1 MEKIYD
7 LCLEV
12 LKRLQKSGVLSQ
24 IIIIGSW
31 CQYFYKDYFANV
43 EYSSTIRTRDIDFLV
58 PASPK
63 FKEKVDIPELL
74 KDIGFLLDFSASG
87 HIRLIHPDLIIE
99 FLVPERGR
107 GRDKPYPLPQL
118 GLNAQSLRYLDLLE
132 QNSMGFKTAG
142 LEVNLPHP
150 AAFALHKLI
159 ISKRRLKEEKR
170 LRDSQSAHHI
180 LNCLIENGDCDI
192 IKKIYD
198 SLPKKWKTRIL
209 STLEDPEEK
218 DILALLDD

>member
-7 LCLEV
+7 LCHEV

-43 EYSSTIRTRDIDFLV
+43 EYSSAIRTRDIDFLV
-58 PASPK
+58 PVSPK
-63 FKEKVDIPELL
+63 FKEKVDVPELL
-74 KDIGFLLDFSASG
+74 KDLGFLLDFSVSG
-87 HIRLIHPDLIIE
+87 HMRLIHPDLIIE

-132 QNSMGFKTAG
+132 QNSMRFKTMG

-198 SLPKKWKTRIL
+198 GLPKKWKTRIL

>member
-1 MEKIYD
+1 
-7 LCLEV
+7 
-12 LKRLQKSGVLSQ
+12 
-24 IIIIGSW
+24 
-31 CQYFYKDYFANV
+31 
-43 EYSSTIRTRDIDFLV
+43 
-58 PASPK
+58 
-63 FKEKVDIPELL
+63 EKVDVPELL
-74 KDIGFLLDFSASG
+74 KDLGFLVDFSVSG
-87 HIRLIHPDLIIE
+87 HMRLIHPDLIIE

-132 QNSMGFKTAG
+132 QNSMRFKTMG

-170 LRDSQSAHHI
+170 LRDSQSAFHI

-198 SLPKKWKTRIL
+198 GLPKKWKTRIL